1 MGDSLCLFC
10 SRKKLEPKV
19 IITTKNQPA
28 DSLSKGFSQKTLQGV
43 TSTKH
48 GLIGN
53 GVVGDIGLFI
63 VKTAAL
69 EIVRRYTCAKCPV
82 VWRRLQALQVLCY
95 PPFKWIERWTPFKAL
110 VKYMQSLSKPLLV
123 LTIAT
128 VFSDQSA
135 CTTKKVDSSHDSQA
149 YSESQQETSSQ
160 LPTSDSR
167 SCDAVPESL
176 STENWLQQLHKEL
189 EKLGITLPER
199 LNDDELHR
207 FYTAANGEFSRLL
220 SSIKKT
226 IHWRQTFTFLS
237 PQELESWSYLAFCHG
252 YDVQLRPCLIIRL
265 GLACSNLR
273 SNNRPIFAKA
283 VAKVS
288 QVEHGVMH
296 LVNVEN
302 PQITVLMDCE
312 GLSPSGFPM
321 QMLRSCAL
329 LLQDHYPNRLGY
341 LIIIQLPTVARVITQ
356 TLFQVMQPTT
366 QQKFRIVGENYR
378 KVLSEY
384 LQSLPSFLGG
394 KYYCL
399 KCSDQVVMHNM
410 NEEIVLMRASGRLAN
425 ENVPSPA
432 SRHLTGNRVN
442 RGSDQIMRIVI
453 ISVLMMCIFIAF
465 VLAKQYPDYLS
476 LLKWHSGP

>member
-128 VFSDQSA
+128 VFSDQPA
-135 CTTKKVDSSHDSQA
+135 CTTKKVDSSHDSQT

-176 STENWLQQLHKEL
+176 STENWLQQFHKEL

-237 PQELESWSYLAFCHG
+237 PQELESWSHLVFWHG

-265 GLACSNLR
+265 
-273 SNNRPIFAKA
+273 
-283 VAKVS
+283 VS

-296 LVNVEN
+296 LVNVKN

-341 LIIIQLPTVARVITQ
+341 LIIIQLPTVAQVITQ
-356 TLFQVMQPTT
+356 TLFQVMRPTT
-366 QQKFRIVGENYR
+366 QQKFRIVGENYQ
-378 KVLSEY
+378 KVLWEY
-384 LQSLPSFLGG
+384 LQALPSFLGG

-399 KCSDQVVMHNM
+399 KCSDQVVTHNM

-425 ENVPSPA
+425 NENVPSPA

-442 RGSDQIMRIVI
+442 QGSDQIMRIVI
-453 ISVLMMCIFIAF
+453 ISILMMCIFIAF